1 MTVTRAPV
9 GSNVRRL
16 RTRAGLSVVELA
28 RRAGVGRATLTQ
40 LEAGG
45 GNPTLE
51 TLYAL
56 ANELGVALADL
67 LAEADLDPGPRVVRR
82 AEGPSTGGA
91 AVEAH
96 LLCRSRTPALS
107 VEIYALT
114 LISDHPRPSAPHPPG
129 TREHLHL
136 HSGHAV
142 VGPVDDP
149 VELEAGDYADYPAD
163 VAHQYRRGDDH
174 DAQATLTI
182 LTPQTPVG

>member
-1 MTVTRAPV
+1 MVAQRVPV
-9 GSNVRRL
+9 GANVRRL
-16 RTRAGLSVVELA
+16 RTQAGLSVIELA
-28 RRAGVGRATLTQ
+28 RRAEVGRATLTQ

-67 LAEADLDPGPRVVRR
+67 IASPQPHPGPRVVRR
-82 AEGPSTGGA
+82 GDGPPTSGA
-91 AVEAH
+91 AVHAQ
-96 LLCRSRTPALS
+96 LLCHTRRPPLT
-107 VEIYALT
+107 VEIYAITLT
-114 LISDHPRPSAPHPPG
+114 SAQPEHSAAHPPG

-136 HSGHAV
+136 HTGRAV

-163 VAHQYRRGDDH
+163 LPHRYQRLADPGVE
-174 DAQATLTI
+174 ATLTI
-182 LTPQTPVG
+182 LTPDPSSS